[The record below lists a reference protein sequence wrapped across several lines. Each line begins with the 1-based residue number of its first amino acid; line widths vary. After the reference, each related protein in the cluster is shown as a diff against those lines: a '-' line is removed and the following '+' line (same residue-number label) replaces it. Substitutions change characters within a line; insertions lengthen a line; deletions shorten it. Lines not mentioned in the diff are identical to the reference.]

1 MKPTYRPGPRTGL
14 LLAAVTQ
21 TRAGAVAAVRHTDY
35 RRDAGAA
42 AGQTGLAR

>member
-1 MKPTYRPGPRTGL
+1 MKPAYRPGPRTGL
-14 LLAAVTQ
+14 LRAAVTQ

-42 AGQTGLAR
+42 AGQTGVTR